1 MSAVSLAEIL
11 KKPSG
16 QWVSG
21 EGPDADVVLST
32 RVRLAR
38 NLADVPFPSR
48 MDRKASDRVVAMV
61 EAALPAL
68 RREIDQ
74 TLELYRLEDLPPLER
89 RVLVEKHLISPQHA
103 RAGRG
108 AVVLSGDGA
117 VSIMVNEEDHL
128 RIQCL
133 APGFQL
139 DAAWRMADRID
150 DVLEEQLNLAFCPR
164 RGYLTSCPT
173 NTGTGLRASVMAHLP
188 GLVMANQAGAL
199 FSALLKVGVV
209 VRGLYGEGT
218 EAAGNIFQI
227 SNQITLGQAEAEILN
242 NLRGVTQRVIDR
254 ERAARRQ
261 LYRDLRPR
269 LEDRV
274 WRAYGILTTARSLTS
289 QEAMAL
295 LSDLRLG
302 IDLQVIPQVEPRVFN
317 QLLLAIGPAFLQIVE
332 GREIPP
338 EERDALRASLVRQRI
353 KESEARRGG

>member
-1 MSAVSLAEIL
+1 MSLVEIL
-11 KKPSG
+11 RKPSG

-21 EGPDADVVLST
+21 EGPDADVALST

-38 NLADVPFPSR
+38 NLADLPFPSR
-48 MDRKASDRVVAMV
+48 MDAETAGRVVAMV

-68 RREIDQ
+68 RQEVDQ
-74 TLELYRLEDLPPLER
+74 SLELYRLEDLSPILR

-108 AVVLSGDGA
+108 AVVLSGDEA
-117 VSIMVNEEDHL
+117 ISIMVNEEDHL

-133 APGFQL
+133 VPGFQL
-139 DAAWRMADRID
+139 DAAWRLANRVD
-150 DVLEEQLNLAFCPR
+150 DVLEERLNLAFCPR
-164 RGYLTSCPT
+164 RGYLTACPT

-199 FSALLKVGVV
+199 FSALAKVGVV

-218 EAAGNIFQI
+218 DAIGNIFQV
-227 SNQITLGQAEAEILN
+227 SNQITLGQSEAEILN
-242 NLRGVTQRVIDR
+242 NLRGVSQQVIDR
-254 ERAARRQ
+254 ERAARRK
-261 LYRDLRPR
+261 LYRELRQR
-269 LEDRV
+269 LEDQV
-274 WRAYGILTTARSLTS
+274 WRAYGILTTARSLSS

-302 IDLQVIPQVEPRVFN
+302 IDLQVISQVEPRVFN
-317 QLLLAIGPAFLQIVE
+317 QLLLAIGPGFLQIVE

-338 EERDALRASLVRQRI
+338 EERDVLRASLVRQRI